1 MGRELIVISC
11 GIFNISFGILH
22 LFFWK
27 LFDWKHD
34 LQRISYYNRATLQIL
49 NLRMIYVFVS
59 VGFIIVLFRTDI
71 MYSALGDAILV
82 GVLLF
87 WLGRFIE
94 QLIFLREKSFKVY
107 ALSLVI
113 VIGLVLHLLAITM
126 S

>member
-1 MGRELIVISC
+1 MGRELFVISC

-34 LQRISYYNRATLQIL
+34 LQKISYYNRATVQIL
-49 NLRMIYVFVS
+49 NLRMIYVFIS
-59 VGFIIVLFRTDI
+59 VGFIMVLFRADI
-71 MYSALGDAILV
+71 MYSALGNAILV

-87 WLGRFIE
+87 WLGRLIE
-94 QLIFLREKSFKVY
+94 QLIFLREKSLKVI
-107 ALSLVI
+107 ALTAVI
-113 VIGLVLHLLAITM
+113 IIGLALHILALTL

>member
-1 MGRELIVISC
+1 MGREFFVISC

-34 LQRISYYNRATLQIL
+34 LQKISYYNRATLQIL
-49 NLRMIYVFVS
+49 NLRMIYVFIS
-59 VGFIIVLFRTDI
+59 VGFIIVLFRADI

-87 WLGRFIE
+87 WLGRLIE
-94 QLIFLREKSFKVY
+94 QVIFLREKSFKVM
-107 ALSLVI
+107 ALTGVI
-113 VIGLVLHLLAITM
+113 VIGLGLHILALTL